1 MNSKLSCLEWQR
13 NISPQLH
20 RSALIPNR
28 QTLCLEV
35 NQVNAPCKKVWNQ
48 LNQPPTSTLK
58 PLQGYPTRNG
68 DIMLP
73 FPFGILFLN
82 WKFLHIPMCRW
93 RQCLC
98 GGQGNQP
105 TKRKAAGAMQQCN
118 ENEKSKTASPKF
130 LIITIIATSKQ
141 QMMKL
146 REIAIYKACDHIPEF
161 SRNGYCTNYNCHAG
175 LGHI

>member
-1 MNSKLSCLEWQR
+1 
-13 NISPQLH
+13 
-20 RSALIPNR
+20 
-28 QTLCLEV
+28 
-35 NQVNAPCKKVWNQ
+35 
-48 LNQPPTSTLK
+48 
-58 PLQGYPTRNG
+58 
-68 DIMLP
+68 
-73 FPFGILFLN
+73 
-82 WKFLHIPMCRW
+82 MCCW
-93 RQCLC
+93 RQCLF

-105 TKRKAAGAMQQCN
+105 TKRKAAGAMQHAN
-118 ENEKSKTASPKF
+118 ENEKAKTASPKF